1 VRKLNRRLAP
11 EAQTV
16 KPVGMARPTSALI
29 VDDEAHV
36 RVYLRMLL
44 QSLGVPTV
52 WEASD
57 GKEAVELYALHRP
70 QVVLLDLAMPVV
82 AGEQVFRNLQAIDP
96 DVAVIVVTSQSSLKS
111 VQAIHELGA
120 IAYLLKHTPREQMEK
135 TLNEALDSLDE

>member
-1 VRKLNRRLAP
+1 
-11 EAQTV
+11 
-16 KPVGMARPTSALI
+16 MARPTSALL

-44 QSLGVPTV
+44 QSLGVTTV

-82 AGEQVFRNLQAIDP
+82 AGEQVFRDLQAIDP

>member
-1 VRKLNRRLAP
+1 
-11 EAQTV
+11 
-16 KPVGMARPTSALI
+16 MARPTSALI

-82 AGEQVFRNLQAIDP
+82 AGEQVFRDLQAIDP

>member
-1 VRKLNRRLAP
+1 
-11 EAQTV
+11 
-16 KPVGMARPTSALI
+16 MARPTSALL

-44 QSLGVPTV
+44 QSLGVTTV

>member
-1 VRKLNRRLAP
+1 
-11 EAQTV
+11 
-16 KPVGMARPTSALI
+16 MARPTSALI

-82 AGEQVFRNLQAIDP
+82 AGEQVFRDLQAIDP

-120 IAYLLKHTPREQMEK
+120 IAYLLKHTPREQMVK
-135 TLNEALDSLDE
+135 TLNEALDSIGA